1 MNSRIELLSHEIL
14 NSVGTKKAKLNAI
27 FYEEMLSNKAIQDL
41 TFLGLKPK
49 PADILNNPDFTSYC
63 DNFNKELTVN
73 SEKKF
78 SISGNGN
85 ISEPRLNNNES
96 KYSEIKNFILETL
109 KRENMSVEDYLNDED

>member
-49 PADILNNPDFTSYC
+49 PVDILTNPDFTSYC
-63 DNFNKELTVN
+63 NHFNKELTVD
-73 SEKKF
+73 KKEGF
-78 SISGNGN
+78 SISDSGS
-85 ISEPRLNNNES
+85 ISESRLKSNEN
-96 KYSEIKNFILETL
+96 KYYEIRNLILETL
-109 KRENMSVEDYLNDED
+109 KKENMSLDEYLNDEA